1 MTDDPKTPKDKR
13 KDAPPKT
20 LSDNEIK
27 TSPRIGR
34 RSLLAAAGAGA
45 AALTIGA
52 RPAHAITDSDGGT
65 YADPAGQGRGGMRT
79 GLTDSD
85 GGQWADPP
93 GGGRWGSGLTDTDQG
108 PYIRDQ
114 AGNGRRGGG
123 QVQRGGPTDA
133 DGGQYADPAGQGRG
147 GVRTGLTD
155 SDGGQW
161 ADMPG
166 GGRWGSGLTDS
177 DQGPYIRDQGGNGRR
192 GY

>member
-93 GGGRWGSGLTDTDQG
+93 GGGRWGSGLTDSDNG
-108 PYIRDQ
+108 PI
-114 AGNGRRGGG
+114 
-123 QVQRGGPTDA
+123 
-133 DGGQYADPAGQGRG
+133 
-147 GVRTGLTD
+147 TD
-155 SDGGQW
+155 S
-161 ADMPG
+161 
-166 GGRWGSGLTDS
+166 
-177 DQGPYIRDQGGNGRR
+177 GGNGPR
-192 GY
+192 GR